1 VTRRALVLCALA
13 MLTGLTSCHR
23 VRSFL
28 LGDPDAIPTAR
39 TAPPAST
46 ESAKPVLIAP
56 PVKAAKPPMKLPD
69 GTLASAEYTEAYDC
83 KTNGQLW
90 RAHLILEPH
99 ALSLEGTRDEVK
111 LLQEICKAQ
120 GDQEC
125 LDKCTA
131 KITGKPVESS
141 IDRLHDLAVK
151 NPKAVR
157 TTLKA
162 KQAKQAL
169 SEEELEVLRGACER
183 LKDKACL
190 AQIAGTTAS
199 ASAPE
204 ETTGKGTSIEETRA
218 LAMSNPKAA
227 RAILEPKVKSKKA
240 SQEEVELLCAVCTIQ
255 HDKACSATHCGR

>member
-1 VTRRALVLCALA
+1 VTRRAQGICALA
-13 MLTGLTSCHR
+13 LLTGLTSCHR

-39 TAPPAST
+39 TVPVAPT
-46 ESAKPVLIAP
+46 ESAKPVLITP
-56 PVKAAKPPMKLPD
+56 PVKAAKPPMKPD

-90 RAHLILEPH
+90 RAHLILEAH
-99 ALSLEGTRDEVK
+99 ALSTEGTRDEVK

-120 GDQEC
+120 EDQEC

-151 NPKAVR
+151 NPKAAR
-157 TTLKA
+157 ATLKA

-169 SEEELEVLRGACER
+169 SAEELEVLQGACER

-190 AQIAGTTAS
+190 AQIAGTAATAS
-199 ASAPE
+199 PPD
-204 ETTGKGTSIEETRA
+204 ETNGKGTSIEETRA

-240 SQEEVELLCAVCTIQ
+240 SKEEVELLCAVCTIQ
-255 HDKACSATHCGR
+255 HDKACSATHCAR